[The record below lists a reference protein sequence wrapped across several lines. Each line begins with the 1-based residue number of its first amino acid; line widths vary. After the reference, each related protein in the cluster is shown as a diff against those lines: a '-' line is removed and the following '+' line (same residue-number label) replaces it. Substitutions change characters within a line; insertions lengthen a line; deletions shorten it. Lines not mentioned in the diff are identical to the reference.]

1 VELDSDGNQVTVNVA
16 GANNYTIDS
25 GFVKT
30 QVEPPKPGVPNT
42 PPTTPEKP
50 GVPNTPPTTPEK
62 HKESKKLPDTG
73 KESVVNTSGFIAT
86 LLAMIGFGIIST
98 RRKNKQN

>member
-1 VELDSDGNQVTVNVA
+1 PTTPE
-16 GANNYTIDS
+16 
-25 GFVKT
+25 
-30 QVEPPKPGVPNT
+30 KPGVPNT